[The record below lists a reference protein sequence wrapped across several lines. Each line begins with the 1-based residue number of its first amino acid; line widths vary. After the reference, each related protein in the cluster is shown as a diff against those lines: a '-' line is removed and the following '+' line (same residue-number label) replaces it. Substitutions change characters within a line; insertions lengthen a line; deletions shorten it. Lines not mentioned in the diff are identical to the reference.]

1 MTCPVCGCN
10 FDLENNTE
18 LVDDPV
24 HDGEQIEVVICPECH
39 NQTSV

>member
-24 HDGEQIEVVICPECH
+24 IEVVICPECH